1 MKMKIKNYLID
12 KGIKFHSDHKIGEYL
27 TMHIGGKVGF
37 IIFSQTNEEL
47 IDILQFLH
55 PLKQKVILIGGGSN
69 IIFPDSCDSLIVLIN
84 RASGISRIEK
94 NILKVDTGLK
104 NTEFLE
110 YCKKENINGFEF
122 LAGIPGTI
130 GGATAVNAGAFGNS
144 ISDKITGGDIFT
156 EGGNIE
162 YKEKNFF
169 DFEYRNSR
177 FKFGN
182 DIILNIYLEF
192 ETGKKELIR
201 EKINEII
208 RLRTKKHPP
217 YSAFTAGCFF
227 KNPEVNGQKLSA
239 GRIIESCDLKGY
251 DAGNVMVSDK
261 HSNFLV
267 NKGHAVF
274 SEIESLGEKIQ
285 ETVKQM
291 DGILLEREVI
301 FVSPEGKK
309 F

>member
-1 MKMKIKNYLID
+1 MKEIIKNYLSD
-12 KGIKFHSDHKIGEYL
+12 KGIRFHSDHEIGEYL

-37 IIFSQTNEEL
+37 IIFTQSNREL
-47 IDILQFLH
+47 IDTLLFLH
-55 PLKQKVILIGGGSN
+55 SLKQKFILIGGGSN
-69 IIFPDSCDSLIVLIN
+69 IIFPDSGHDLIVLIN
-84 RASGISRIEK
+84 RSSGISRIEG
-94 NILKVDTGLK
+94 NILTVDTGLK

-110 YCKKENINGFEF
+110 FCKKENIAGFEF

-156 EGGNIE
+156 EEGKIE
-162 YKEKNFF
+162 YKDKEFF

-177 FKFGN
+177 FKYGN
-182 DIILNIYLEF
+182 DVVLNIHLKY
-192 ETGKKELIR
+192 ETGEIR
-201 EKINEII
+201 EIKKKINEILK
-208 RLRTKKHPP
+208 LRTEKHPP
-217 YSAFTAGCFF
+217 YSVHTAGCFF
-227 KNPEVNGQKLSA
+227 KNPEVDGKKISA
-239 GRIIESCDLKGY
+239 GSLIDNCDLKGY
-251 DAGNVMVSDK
+251 DAGNVMVSGK

-285 ETVKQM
+285 EIVKRK

-301 FVSPEGKK
+301 FVSPKGEK